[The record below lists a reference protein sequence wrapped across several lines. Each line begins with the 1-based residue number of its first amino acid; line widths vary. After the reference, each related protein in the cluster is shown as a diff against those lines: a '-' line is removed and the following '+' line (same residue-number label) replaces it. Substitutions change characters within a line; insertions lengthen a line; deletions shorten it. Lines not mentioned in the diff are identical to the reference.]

1 MSNALPARVSIFR
14 PTTFG
19 PTCEGVP
26 MIEIEVTD
34 ESSSTR
40 VLRLRV
46 SAEDFALAVTGRGDV
61 TGLAEWQ
68 VERIGLVREHKVVVC
83 CDVFDMRRHEVDG
96 WSGNEKDLRNSHNR
110 TEGGHCVRFVRW
122 VSK

>member
-1 MSNALPARVSIFR
+1 
-14 PTTFG
+14 
-19 PTCEGVP
+19 

-40 VLRLRV
+40 ALRIRM
-46 SAEDFALAVTGRGDV
+46 SAEGFALAITGRGDV

-68 VERIGLVREHKVVVC
+68 VDRIGLVREHKVVVC
-83 CDVFDMRRHEVDG
+83 NGLVDLRRHEVDG
-96 WSGNEKDLRNSHNR
+96 WSGDEKDLRNWHNR
-110 TEGGHCVRFVRW
+110 TEGGHRVRFVRW